1 MSLFVCCQ
9 NVNCIACLCMVLYK
23 IKMILHLSSFVDNK
37 IFIVH
42 VQWDG
47 VYIFQIESLNNFST
61 LIFFICFFFLRWK
74 SIIVGG
80 WLVYMMNKSTSRLLV
95 WILIATHT
103 CGRKCQ
109 SIRDFSECSQEWVTN
124 RESREKLQLNPS
136 EWVIVLYIVIGTS
149 IQASTFCQL
158 AMATKTWKVPC
169 MSEVWSLSQQ
179 AMSKSK

>member
-1 MSLFVCCQ
+1 MTVFEEIENSKMSLFVCCQ
-9 NVNCIACLCMVLYK
+9 NANCIACLCMVLYK

-47 VYIFQIESLNNFST
+47 VSFQLKASIISVPKSFSYV
-61 LIFFICFFFLRWK
+61 FFFLRWK

-80 WLVYMMNKSTSRLLV
+80 WLVYMMNKSTSHLLV

-124 RESREKLQLNPS
+124 RNQEKDSNSTPAS
-136 EWVIVLYIVIGTS
+136 EW
-149 IQASTFCQL
+149 
-158 AMATKTWKVPC
+158 
-169 MSEVWSLSQQ
+169 
-179 AMSKSK
+179 